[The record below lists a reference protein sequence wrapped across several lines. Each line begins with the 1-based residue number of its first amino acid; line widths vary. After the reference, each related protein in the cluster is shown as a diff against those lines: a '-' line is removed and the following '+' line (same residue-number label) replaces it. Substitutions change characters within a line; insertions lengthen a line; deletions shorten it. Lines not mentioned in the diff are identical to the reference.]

1 MRNWVLAWLLRKS
14 GVVAPRSYVA
24 DAEFDRAPDLRV
36 ARLGEGEEAMGRT
49 PRRPW
54 RV

>member
-1 MRNWVLAWLLRKS
+1 MRNWLLAWLLRKS
-14 GVVAPRSYVA
+14 APRSYVV
-24 DAEFDRAPDLRV
+24 DAEFDRAPDLRI